1 MKDKKGITL
10 MTLTITIIILLIL
23 AGVVLN
29 IALGGKGIFK
39 HAKRGVEEYNEKTA
53 TEKINLKITNVQID
67 TYSEQQRMPTLQEL
81 ADNFCED
88 EEIQY
93 VELESKKIGNINKIE
108 IGQNTSFF
116 TKLKQYPYEFEIN
129 ESLQL
134 ASIDIVKISST
145 EKEEVIPEGYIQPS
159 GTKIINQNGNY
170 NIAQYAN
177 AEVNVP
183 IPEGYIR
190 PSGTQKITTK
200 NSQIDVRNYEYI
212 DTTNLYTADEAQSG
226 EGIYWKEDTFTFSKT
241 SSSMEYTCGFKP
253 RIMLLEAKL
262 TNGDVWNFYSYNY
275 CNNVISNAVGRIE
288 DCSDAF
294 VVTEQGIKLVNW
306 AKDARGCKIK
316 IYVIK

>member
-129 ESLQL
+129 SSLQL
-134 ASIDIVKISST
+134 ASIDGIKIANNYIKPEGIKEITENGTYDIANYATAHVNVNKPTYIGCFSTPTFYVKNDSYANITINNLTIGKKHFLIIGRALTGGTNAELSDHGTSFTNATSQKISTFLYSFVPTST
-145 EKEEVIPEGYIQPS
+145 S
-159 GTKIINQNGNY
+159 II
-170 NIAQYAN
+170 
-177 AEVNVP
+177 V
-183 IPEGYIR
+183 
-190 PSGTQKITTK
+190 
-200 NSQIDVRNYEYI
+200 SQ
-212 DTTNLYTADEAQSG
+212 
-226 EGIYWKEDTFTFSKT
+226 
-241 SSSMEYTCGFKP
+241 
-253 RIMLLEAKL
+253 
-262 TNGDVWNFYSYNY
+262 
-275 CNNVISNAVGRIE
+275 SN
-288 DCSDAF
+288 
-294 VVTEQGIKLVNW
+294 VNW
-306 AKDARGCKIK
+306 GATYGSQTRVWVFEGELN
-316 IYVIK
+316 